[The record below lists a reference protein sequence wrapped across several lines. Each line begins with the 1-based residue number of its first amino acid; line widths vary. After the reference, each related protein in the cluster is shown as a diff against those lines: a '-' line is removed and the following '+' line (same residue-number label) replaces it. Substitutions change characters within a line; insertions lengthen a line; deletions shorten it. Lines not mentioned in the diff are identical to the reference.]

1 MDAQSFDRL
10 TAALARRPSRRRALG
25 LLAGGGLAGFF
36 GHLASTSTLARQR
49 SDRDGDGL
57 YDDDETDYYGTDPD
71 DPDTD
76 GDGDDDGLEVYNGTD
91 PLSAPGGGG
100 QTTGGGQPTGGP
112 PAGGGGVGERP
123 GATGCA
129 PGLTLCSG
137 FCVDLTN
144 DFYNCGLCNNP
155 CFGRDDPRTHC
166 ANNFCVYPCIQ
177 EGTC

>member
-57 YDDDETDYYGTDPD
+57 YDDDETDYY
-71 DPDTD
+71 
-76 GDGDDDGLEVYNGTD
+76 GTD